1 MINLRA
7 VIYRSNVRVIRW
19 PSGIRSFS
27 TTSKRLK
34 KGNHPGVL
42 HYNNV
47 DVEKLDIL
55 KDNLLKSGVYM
66 FTNLTNGKRY
76 IGSTRNLSR
85 RFSEYLN
92 TNYLIKAN
100 YMVICSALLKYGYSK
115 FSLDIL
121 EFCEVSD
128 LLAKE
133 KYYWDTR
140 SVT

>member
-1 MINLRA
+1 
-7 VIYRSNVRVIRW
+7 
-19 PSGIRSFS
+19 
-27 TTSKRLK
+27 
-34 KGNHPGVL
+34 
-42 HYNNV
+42 
-47 DVEKLDIL
+47 
-55 KDNLLKSGVYM
+55 M

-115 FSLDIL
+115 FSTPPGCPQPLGVRGLDIL

-128 LLAKE
+128 PPF
-133 KYYWDTR
+133 
-140 SVT
+140 